1 MQDITLKLSVGQIN
15 LLLEA
20 LGSQPYLRVYEL
32 IELLQTQAQAQLQ
45 QPEPEPEANPLPDA
59 ARPGPPAPPIAL
71 P

>member
-1 MQDITLKLSVGQIN
+1 MQDITLKLNVGQIN

-32 IELLQTQAQAQLQ
+32 IELLQTQAQAQLSK
-45 QPEPEPEANPLPDA
+45 PEPEANRLPDA
-59 ARPGPPAPPIAL
+59 AHPGTTAPIMAL

>member
-32 IELLQTQAQAQLQ
+32 IELLQTQAQAQLTK
-45 QPEPEPEANPLPDA
+45 PEPEANPQPDA
-59 ARPGPPAPPIAL
+59 AHPGPPAPPIAL

>member
-32 IELLQTQAQAQLQ
+32 IELLQAQAQAQLNN
-45 QPEPEPEANPLPDA
+45 PEPEAAQPLDA
-59 ARPGPPAPPIAL
+59 PRPGTPAPTSTL

>member
-45 QPEPEPEANPLPDA
+45 QPEPEANPLPDA
-59 ARPGPPAPPIAL
+59 AHPGTPAPPIAL